1 MGRDVIGG
9 TAPRRHIFN
18 VASSPELIRGLDAPR
33 QNTDANS
40 FVRTGGGK
48 AEEEG
53 RDCERAEQEPWQT
66 GGGAGVKK
74 ASSSHI
80 LVGVAAA
87 HSPARGGVGGQGG
100 GGGEVLTGAAAS
112 PAKGNVA
119 RSGSGSEL
127 VESKW
132 DRRDRRERDRVT
144 DRVVPSW
151 KGLHVDDPL
160 PGARET
166 VEAQMKLE
174 QEAEKE
180 YKALA
185 PLAFGT
191 GPDALTIRH
200 LLPDIY
206 EGWQELSVAYRHRL
220 RFAQALGRQRLGDFR
235 EFWEREKAELVT
247 AELQKLE
254 RLRIHCGRE
263 MALVDA
269 REESWARAIE
279 PAEAIKIQGT
289 VGAGGNASNLTSQE
303 RLRNELKKREK
314 DLIRCTQALTT
325 AMTRYKAQHGK
336 ALMFRGMR
344 YLDVMRFQRFF
355 QEENSKQKA
364 RDAMLRRARRAL

>member
-1 MGRDVIGG
+1 V
-9 TAPRRHIFN
+9 T
-18 VASSPELIRGLDAPR
+18 SSPEVIPGLDAPKH
-33 QNTDANS
+33 NTDANS
-40 FVRTGGGK
+40 LVRTGGG
-48 AEEEG
+48 EGEGEG
-53 RDCERAEQEPWQT
+53 RDWRRAPWQT
-66 GGGAGVKK
+66 GGGGRVKE
-74 ASSSHI
+74 ASSSHTS
-80 LVGVAAA
+80 VGVAAA
-87 HSPARGGVGGQGG
+87 PWPARGGAGG
-100 GGGEVLTGAAAS
+100 GGGRGGGGVSEVSPRVLTGAVAS

-119 RSGSGSEL
+119 KSGSGSVL
-127 VESKW
+127 IESKW
-132 DRRDRRERDRVT
+132 DRRDRVT

-166 VEAQMKLE
+166 MEGQMKLE

-180 YKALA
+180 YQALA

-235 EFWEREKAELVT
+235 EFWEQEKAELVT

-263 MALVDA
+263 MALIDA
-269 REESWARAIE
+269 REDSWARAIE
-279 PAEAIKIQGT
+279 PAETIKIQGT
-289 VGAGGNASNLTSQE
+289 VGAGGNTSNLTSQE

-344 YLDVMRFQRFF
+344 YLDVMRFQRLL

-364 RDAMLRRARRAL
+364 RAAMLRRARRAL